1 MHEGSLSMNKE
12 ITDAKK
18 STQQGTISLLIGL
31 EGTSGYDPLE
41 ILKQRLHERLN
52 SELPMRDSFNEEIQ
66 EE

>member
-1 MHEGSLSMNKE
+1 MHEGSLSTNKE

-52 SELPMRDSFNEEIQ
+52 SELPI
-66 EE
+66 